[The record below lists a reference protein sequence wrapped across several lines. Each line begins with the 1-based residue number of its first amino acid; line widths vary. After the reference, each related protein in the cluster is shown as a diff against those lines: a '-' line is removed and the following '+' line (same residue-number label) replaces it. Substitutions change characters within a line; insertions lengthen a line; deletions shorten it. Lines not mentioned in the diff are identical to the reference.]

1 MAWCEEWTI
10 DSVAGNY
17 KAIGMIDR
25 EDVEQ
30 LIADSRKLSKAI
42 EWLQYIHS
50 IQGNLSSTGLDE
62 LELFIKG
69 DV

>member
-17 KAIGMIDR
+17 KAIGMIDP
-25 EDVEQ
+25 EDIEQ
-30 LIADSRKLSKAI
+30 LIDDSRKLSKAI
-42 EWLQYIHS
+42 EWLKYIHS
-50 IQGNLSSTGLDE
+50 IQGNLSSNGLDKIE
-62 LELFIKG
+62 RFING

>member
-17 KAIGMIDR
+17 KAIGMVDP

-30 LIADSRKLSKAI
+30 LIADSRKLTKAI
-42 EWLQYIHS
+42 ELLKYIHS
-50 IQGNLSSTGLDE
+50 IDGNLSDIGLDE
-62 LELFIKG
+62 LKLFIESK
-69 DV
+69 